1 MKHGRTVRLCTAGR
15 IFALLFCLAAL
26 AACVSTPDSSVGSNA
41 PRAAA
46 RDYLALAMGYFDAG
60 DLDAARHHLENARL
74 NDAGQAEIDH
84 IAALLAAAE
93 GDYEL
98 AERHFRRVLEVG
110 LGLERGDAA
119 PRNNYGVMLYS
130 LGRDEEAL
138 AQFRAAAADQTY
150 RGRAH
155 ALENLGRVLLRRR
168 SYDEARE
175 AFAGALDL
183 NGELPLAA
191 LELSLLHRRNG
202 NPDEAVRL
210 FREYLRIAENQRL
223 THGPKALLAGAEFAW
238 QSGNRSRVEEFGSIL
253 GKLYPETMEYRVFME
268 LINGERC

>member
-1 MKHGRTVRLCTAGR
+1 MKQGRTVRLRTAAR
-15 IFALLFCLAAL
+15 VLAPLFCSAAL
-26 AACVSTPDSSVGSNA
+26 VACVSTPDGGVGSEV
-41 PRAAA
+41 PGAAA

-84 IAALLAAAE
+84 VSALLAAAE
-93 GDYEL
+93 GDYDS
-98 AERHFRRVLEVG
+98 AERHFRRALRFG
-110 LGLERGDAA
+110 RSNAA
-119 PRNNYGVMLYS
+119 PGNNYGVMLYS

-138 AQFRAAAADQTY
+138 AQFQTAAADETY

-155 ALENLGRVLLRRR
+155 ALENLGRVLLRRER
-168 SYDEARE
+168 HDEALE
-175 AFAGALDL
+175 AFSAALDL

-202 NPDEAVRL
+202 NPAAALRR

-238 QSGNRSRVEEFGSIL
+238 QSGNRAGVEEFGSIL
-253 GKLYPETMEYRVFME
+253 GKLYPETAEYREFME

>member
-1 MKHGRTVRLCTAGR
+1 MEHGRTVCLCMAGR
-15 IFALLFCLAAL
+15 IFALLFCTATL
-26 AACVSTPDSSVGSNA
+26 AACVSTPDGSVGPNT
-41 PRAAA
+41 PGAAA

-60 DLDAARHHLENARL
+60 DFDAARRHLENARL
-74 NDAGQAEIDH
+74 NNAGQAEVDH
-84 IAALLAAAE
+84 VAALLAAAD

-98 AERHFRRVLEVG
+98 AERHFHRALRFV
-110 LGLERGDAA
+110 RDDSA

-130 LGRDEEAL
+130 LGRDEEAM
-138 AQFRAAAADQTY
+138 AQFRAAAADESY
-150 RGRAH
+150 GGRAH

-168 SYDEARE
+168 SHDEALE
-175 AFAGALDL
+175 AFAGALEL

-202 NPDEAVRL
+202 NPVEARRL

-238 QSGNRSRVEEFGSIL
+238 QSGNRAEVEEFGSIL
-253 GKLYPETMEYRVFME
+253 GKLYPETAEYRVFME
-268 LINGERC
+268 LTNGERC

>member
-1 MKHGRTVRLCTAGR
+1 MKHGRTIRLCPAAR
-15 IFALLFCLAAL
+15 IFALLFCSVAL
-26 AACVSTPDSSVGSNA
+26 AACVSTPGASVGSKA
-41 PRAAA
+41 SGAAA
-46 RDYLALAMGYFDAG
+46 QDYLALAMGYFDTG
-60 DLDAARHHLENARL
+60 NLDAARHHLDNARQ

-98 AERHFRRVLEVG
+98 AERHFRRALRIG
-110 LGLERGDAA
+110 QDDSA

-138 AQFRAAAADQTY
+138 AQFRAAAADETY

-168 SYDEARE
+168 SHDEALE

-191 LELSLLHRRNG
+191 LELSLLHRRDG
-202 NPDEAVRL
+202 NPAEALRL

-223 THGPKALLAGAEFAW
+223 THGPKASLAGAEFAW
-238 QSGNRSRVEEFGSIL
+238 QSGNCVGVEEFGSIL
-253 GKLYPETMEYRVFME
+253 GKLYPETEEYRVFME

>member
-1 MKHGRTVRLCTAGR
+1 MEHGRTVRLCTAGR
-15 IFALLFCLAAL
+15 IFALLFCTATL
-26 AACVSTPDSSVGSNA
+26 AACVSTPDGGVGPNA
-41 PRAAA
+41 PCAAA

-60 DLDAARHHLENARL
+60 DFDAARHHLENARL
-74 NDAGQAEIDH
+74 NNAGQAEVDH
-84 IAALLAAAE
+84 VAALLAAAE

-98 AERHFRRVLEVG
+98 AERHFHRALRLVRDES
-110 LGLERGDAA
+110 A

-138 AQFRAAAADQTY
+138 AQFRAAAADESY
-150 RGRAH
+150 GGRAH

-168 SYDEARE
+168 SHDEALE
-175 AFAGALDL
+175 AFAGALEL

-202 NPDEAVRL
+202 NPVEARRL
-210 FREYLRIAENQRL
+210 FREYLRIAENHRL

-238 QSGNRSRVEEFGSIL
+238 QSGNRAEVEEFGSIL
-253 GKLYPETMEYRVFME
+253 GKLYPETAEYRVFME
-268 LINGERC
+268 LTNGERC